1 VILTEA
7 IVEHIRPSAYPGLL
21 IMSGE
26 GEAVYPHVMVSIF
39 PEDAPQEAQGGSYI
53 AELPL
58 QISAI
63 SLDPVEAEEIGMEC
77 LYAMVDYSD
86 GGPPP
91 IVWDQGE
98 PGREMSRHP
107 GPTRRRK
114 QVGAGPDGRDVF
126 FFEFDSVILIQR
138 DRRRPIVTPPPPPP
152 VP

>member
-1 VILTEA
+1 MILSEA
-7 IVEHIRPSAYPGLL
+7 IVEHIRPGSYPGVK
-21 IMSGE
+21 IMTGE
-26 GEAVYPHVMVSIF
+26 GDAQYPMIMITLF
-39 PEDAPQEAQGGSYI
+39 PEDAPSENTDTSYV
-53 AELPL
+53 AEQPL
-58 QISAI
+58 QVSSV
-63 SLDPVEAEEIGMEC
+63 SLSPIEAEEIGMEC

-126 FFEFDSVILIQR
+126 FFEFDCVLLIQR
-138 DRRRPIVTPPPPPP
+138 DRRRPGV
-152 VP
+152 